1 MILITR
7 LISCSYSKT
16 TSGLEDPKDFLQDL
30 VLQFWGRNMMQ
41 HGERNQPENSA
52 SLKGMSVA
60 SPSTTR
66 TPAATREFSASA
78 NFGSSSRAE
87 TPDRHPQEVRRQT

>member
-7 LISCSYSKT
+7 LISCPYPKNNLRAAGPERLLA
-16 TSGLEDPKDFLQDL
+16 GLGPA
-30 VLQFWGRNMMQ
+30 VWGRSMMQ